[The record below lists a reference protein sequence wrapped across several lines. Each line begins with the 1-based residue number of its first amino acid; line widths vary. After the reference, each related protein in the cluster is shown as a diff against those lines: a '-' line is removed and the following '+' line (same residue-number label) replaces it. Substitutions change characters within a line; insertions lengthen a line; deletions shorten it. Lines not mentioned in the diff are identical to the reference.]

1 VPDSLLPDSGWIL
14 TQRAFDNFLLNL
26 DTDRNKA
33 GEKYELIRLK
43 VRKYFEWHGAFGS
56 EELTDDVIT
65 RLVRRMDEGEEIQ
78 NLSPYIYGI
87 ARLRMLEY
95 KRENKRREVT
105 LNDLAILLPVSE
117 AARDEEEN
125 DELQLEI
132 REECFQHCLAKLP
145 EEHRQLL
152 IKYYGT
158 RHTAGVQQRRRHLA
172 ETLGIPTNGLRM
184 RIFRI
189 KNKLE
194 KCVKRCRLRNNQ

>member
-1 VPDSLLPDSGWIL
+1 MPDSLLPDSGWIL

-105 LNDLAILLPVSE
+105 LNDLSLLLPASE
-117 AARDEEEN
+117 SALDEAEN
-125 DELQLEI
+125 DGLQLEI
-132 REECFQHCLAKLP
+132 RQECFQHCLAKLP
-145 EEHRQLL
+145 DEHRQLL
-152 IKYYGT
+152 VKYYDIK
-158 RHTAGVQQRRRHLA
+158 HTTGVQRQRSELA
-172 ETLGIPTNGLRM
+172 ETLGISTNFLRI

-194 KCVKRCRLRNNQ
+194 KCINRCRLRNNQ